1 MSFLPVKEQMELIR
15 RGVDELIPEQDL
27 IQKLEQSRETDTP
40 LTIKLG
46 CDPSRPDLHIGH
58 GVVLRKLRHFQDL
71 GHTAVLVIGDFTAM
85 IGDPSGR
92 NKTRPQLTL
101 EEARSNA
108 VSYVDQSKVILDIN
122 SLIIKY
128 NSDWL
133 NKMNFN
139 EVVKLASSYTV
150 ARMLERD
157 DFTKRFQAEV
167 PISIHEFL
175 YPLAQAQD
183 SVELNADVELGGT
196 DQKFNLL
203 VGRDLQKDN
212 GQVPQC
218 IITTPLLEG
227 TDGVEK
233 MSKSYG
239 NDIGLQDPPEEMY
252 WKILSISDDDIEK
265 WFVLGADAD
274 DAVMETVR
282 KRLNDPSVNP
292 MEVKRDLA
300 RAVVA
305 LYYDNK
311 IAQQA
316 EQHFNTVVVNKGVPD
331 EIPEFKLQ
339 NEDLIVNVIF
349 GSGLLKSKGEARR
362 MIKQSAVKLDGV
374 IVDDIQ
380 ATISPIGEQ
389 ILKVGKRRFLKVI
402 EWPENFMDFSL
413 ERSFFLYP
421 V

>member
-108 VSYVDQSKVILDIN
+108 ESYVEQSKVILEIN

-233 MSKSYG
+233 MSKSYS

-252 WKILSISDDDIEK
+252 GKTLSISDDDIEK
-265 WFVLGADAD
+265 WFVLAADAD

-339 NEDLIVNVIF
+339 NEDLLVNVIF

-380 ATISPIGEQ
+380 ATISPKGEQ

-402 EWPENFMDFSL
+402 E
-413 ERSFFLYP
+413 
-421 V
+421 

>member
-108 VSYVDQSKVILDIN
+108 ESYVKQSKVILDIN

-233 MSKSYG
+233 MSKSYS

-252 WKILSISDDDIEK
+252 GKTLSISDDDIEK
-265 WFVLGADAD
+265 WFVLAADAD

-305 LYYDNK
+305 LYYDNI

-380 ATISPIGEQ
+380 ATISPKGEQ

-402 EWPENFMDFSL
+402 E
-413 ERSFFLYP
+413 
-421 V
+421 